1 MNSHIDMAS
10 FLTSL
15 EFQLEND
22 ETLTRAMF
30 QHLRELYEKSSK
42 EFTGEASDGNKAA
55 IAAHEKNVIKKLKK
69 LEKARYGNT

>member
-15 EFQLEND
+15 EFLLEND

-42 EFTGEASDGNKAA
+42 EFTNEASDRNKAA

-69 LEKARYGNT
+69 LEKARYENT